1 MTGKTKADAAT
12 AQQNAATPAPAGQQ
26 PTAEADIEAAKAQ
39 ASQAAVKADRE
50 RRAAIMALDE
60 AKGRE
65 ALAEHLYDTTEMS
78 ADEIKGVLAK
88 APAGASD
95 PKEDPATQLEK
106 GRVAGAGLGGA
117 PKTDTR
123 PKAEINPSE
132 IYASR
137 RAQ

>member
-39 ASQAAVKADRE
+39 AAQAAVKADRE

-65 ALAEHLYDTTEMS
+65 ALAEHLYDMTEMS
-78 ADEIKGVLAK
+78 AEEIKGVLAK
-88 APAGASD
+88 APVTASA
-95 PKEDPATQLEK
+95 PAENPATEIE
-106 GRVAGAGLGGA
+106 RTRAAGAGLGGQPTA
-117 PKTDTR
+117 QKTD
-123 PKAEINPSE
+123 PWAGFISKKGA
-132 IYASR
+132 
-137 RAQ
+137 